1 VRRTAAWLLAAALAG
16 PAVLALA
23 VPGVDSDAVRC
34 AMKCGHAVRAGAV
47 CCPIDAGAAW
57 KTCRPDDSLP
67 PAFSPAAP
75 GVLTLTFRLAAPAGY
90 SAFAAECVPSALSAH
105 EAPPD
110 PVPLALS

>member
-1 VRRTAAWLLAAALAG
+1 VRRAAAWLLAAALAG

-57 KTCRPDDSLP
+57 KTCRPDDSLLSGF
-67 PAFSPAAP
+67 APAAL
-75 GVLTLTFRLAAPAGY
+75 GVLTQTFRLAAPAGY
-90 SAFAAECVPSALSAH
+90 SAFVAEWAPSPRSAL

-110 PVPLALS
+110 PVPLS